1 KAEIEQKT
9 KEIEALKQGM
19 QSHQGQEK
27 PKDPK
32 TPETPKD
39 PKTPEKNDQPQA
51 PEKRSVPWTALT
63 PAKPID
69 TTKAPKSSAPSPQ
82 TGAATPK
89 KQLPATGDT
98 ATPSFFTAAA
108 MAVLASVCVLTL
120 SPRRKKNQNNR

>member
-1 KAEIEQKT
+1 
-9 KEIEALKQGM
+9 
-19 QSHQGQEK
+19 
-27 PKDPK
+27 

-108 MAVLASVCVLTL
+108 MAVLASVGVLNL

>member
-1 KAEIEQKT
+1 
-9 KEIEALKQGM
+9 
-19 QSHQGQEK
+19 
-27 PKDPK
+27 DPK

-39 PKTPEKNDQPQA
+39 PKDPEKNDQPQA
-51 PEKRSVPWTALT
+51 PEKRSIPWTGLT

-69 TTKAPKSSAPSPQ
+69 TTKAPKNSAPSSQ

-108 MAVLASVCVLTL
+108 
-120 SPRRKKNQNNR
+120 